1 MSNLFNEPLKQNES
15 PPSSN
20 SGNMSFTNM
29 GAINQYAATNN
40 GTSFPKEM
48 KITSW
53 MLFFISIIFS
63 VLFA

>member
-1 MSNLFNEPLKQNES
+1 MSNIFNEPFKQNQDS
-15 PPSSN
+15 IN
-20 SGNMSFTNM
+20 SGANLSIANM
-29 GAINQYAATNN
+29 GTNNQYSTNN

-53 MLFFISIIFS
+53 ILFFISIIFS

>member
-1 MSNLFNEPLKQNES
+1 MSNLFNEPIKQNES
-15 PPSSN
+15 PSSSN

-29 GAINQYAATNN
+29 GAENQYATNN

>member
-15 PPSSN
+15 SAN
-20 SGNMSFTNM
+20 STPNLNIANI
-29 GAINQYAATNN
+29 GATDQYATNN

-53 MLFFISIIFS
+53 ILFFISIIFS